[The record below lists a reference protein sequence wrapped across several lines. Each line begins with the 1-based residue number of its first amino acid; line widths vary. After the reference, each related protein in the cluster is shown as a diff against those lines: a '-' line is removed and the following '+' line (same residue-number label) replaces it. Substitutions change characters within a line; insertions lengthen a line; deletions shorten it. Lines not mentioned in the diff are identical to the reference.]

1 MASLQEMYSGSMLTR
16 VSISA
21 QALPQSNRTLPPPA
35 PQRAELHPG
44 MGLEELHSQAACT
57 VKKTGGLHSQCS
69 PTCTHPARSLPSSLS
84 SGREL
89 ELHGILT
96 DTQNAGPQSLAESS
110 RAMAKC
116 TGIREKQDRVS
127 KPSSSIYYPSWASV
141 SGWDPTE
148 TYSETRAQVQVDD
161 LEGELLKDQPGAGK
175 EKKPT
180 QGEYH
185 GSHQGILSR
194 EQMAAHLR
202 SKRTRGLIL

>member
-44 MGLEELHSQAACT
+44 VGLEELHSQAACT

-96 DTQNAGPQSLAESS
+96 DTQNAGPQSLSESS
-110 RAMAKC
+110 RAVAISAQASERNRTGFQNPAPQFTTHRGQVSLAGIPQKLLLRQGLKC
-116 TGIREKQDRVS
+116 K
-127 KPSSSIYYPSWASV
+127 
-141 SGWDPTE
+141 
-148 TYSETRAQVQVDD
+148 
-161 LEGELLKDQPGAGK
+161 
-175 EKKPT
+175 
-180 QGEYH
+180 
-185 GSHQGILSR
+185 
-194 EQMAAHLR
+194 
-202 SKRTRGLIL
+202 